1 MDMKGLGKKSLV
13 LVCGLACLLAGC
25 TASERGRTLAEAVL
39 TEVKA
44 AGMDTEADENESGR
58 ELLQAMM
65 KLPGMKDKD
74 TAGLF
79 GGGEEKPT
87 ISEQQAMQSSP
98 SARLGS
104 KPTAVGWEAGTHLPK
119 HLLSCS
125 SEVHLWHQQRSKV
138 LGCPKA
144 CCWAGLQPL
153 LGISPGCCCC
163 RAEVQHF
170 CGCGG
175 GGEKAFLSAG
185 CLGNRWQLLVCIHSG
200 A

>member
-65 KLPGMKDKD
+65 KLPGMKDKE

-79 GGGEEKPT
+79 GGGEENWTEDRSFYVGRVYQTELYGGKYKVFTTCGEDPDRT
-87 ISEQQAMQSSP
+87 VESVSIWIVNGEREIAEAETEQ
-98 SARLGS
+98 
-104 KPTAVGWEAGTHLPK
+104 WIEAIPDSQTRRIFRMRFLDGMILEQIGKKMHVDKSTVSRKIENFLKFATHATNATL
-119 HLLSCS
+119 
-125 SEVHLWHQQRSKV
+125 
-138 LGCPKA
+138 
-144 CCWAGLQPL
+144 
-153 LGISPGCCCC
+153 
-163 RAEVQHF
+163 
-170 CGCGG
+170 
-175 GGEKAFLSAG
+175 
-185 CLGNRWQLLVCIHSG
+185 
-200 A
+200 

>member
-65 KLPGMKDKD
+65 KLPGMKDKE

-79 GGGEEKPT
+79 GGGEENWTEDRSFYVGRVYQTELYGGKCKVFTTCGEDPDRT
-87 ISEQQAMQSSP
+87 VESVSIWIVNGEREITEAETEQWIERISEAMESEPFCKYQSVESG
-98 SARLGS
+98 ARSWKWRKGDTAASLYRMMDDILTVS
-104 KPTAVGWEAGTHLPK
+104 FQPAVGD
-119 HLLSCS
+119 LS
-125 SEVHLWHQQRSKV
+125 
-138 LGCPKA
+138 
-144 CCWAGLQPL
+144 
-153 LGISPGCCCC
+153 
-163 RAEVQHF
+163 
-170 CGCGG
+170 
-175 GGEKAFLSAG
+175 
-185 CLGNRWQLLVCIHSG
+185 
-200 A
+200 

>member
-1 MDMKGLGKKSLV
+1 MLPSPCFGVLTGCTRWGSEVFRSLIR
-13 LVCGLACLLAGC
+13 LNEILTLTLDCTCAFRTACLEE
-25 TASERGRTLAEAVL
+25 ER
-39 TEVKA
+39 
-44 AGMDTEADENESGR
+44 
-58 ELLQAMM
+58 
-65 KLPGMKDKD
+65 
-74 TAGLF
+74 
-79 GGGEEKPT
+79 EKPT

-125 SEVHLWHQQRSKV
+125 SEVHLWHQRRSKV

-153 LGISPGCCCC
+153 LGISLGCCCC